1 MKTANTSI
9 TMKILLL
16 SLFTAIVPGHAFAG
30 ETVVTSRSSYR
41 SEECSG
47 THEGGSSIRS
57 RSTGTPGA
65 YYHSNLFR
73 NAVVLINDTPG
84 YMTFFVYSADRPGPA
99 DVDSLVRLGAHV
111 YEIVVPPYQVSYT
124 DQRARHY
131 WVCSKPGKW
140 GIDMMRNRIVPS

>member
-1 MKTANTSI
+1 MKT
-9 TMKILLL
+9 ILPYLTVL
-16 SLFTAIVPGHAFAG
+16 ALAGSAFAG
-30 ETVVTSRSSYR
+30 ETVVTSRRTYR
-41 SEECSG
+41 SGECSG

-73 NAVVLINDTPG
+73 NAVILTNDTAG
-84 YMTFFVYSADRPGPA
+84 YMTFFVYSAELSGPA
-99 DVDSLVRLGAHV
+99 DLDSLVHKGAHV

-124 DQRARHY
+124 DQRGRHY

-140 GIDMMRNRIVPS
+140 GIDPMRNRIVPS